1 MNITLRQLRAFVAV
15 AEAGQFTQAARN
27 LHVTQSALSMLIRE
41 LESQT
46 GLRLFDR
53 HTRKVVL
60 SEPGQELLGTA
71 RRVLAEV
78 EEAVRHS
85 KELTSHQRGRVS
97 IASGT
102 VLSSSLLIPF
112 IALFQQR
119 YPGIRVELLDMA
131 EQDISR
137 RLAQEP
143 IDFGLGTD
151 WNRPDTIEAHPVMQD
166 QYQALLP
173 HHHPLTAKAQ
183 IRWHDLAAHP
193 FIALSSHSPLGQ
205 AIQRQLTALDIRF
218 AQVHEVSLHT
228 TVLSM
233 VRHGLG
239 LAILP
244 ANTQSLPEAA
254 QIIFRPLKAPVLPR
268 QVSLLQL
275 RQRSLAPAATLFR
288 SELLA
293 HIKRQHSGG

>member
-78 EEAVRHS
+78 EQAVRHS
-85 KELTSHQRGRVS
+85 KDLTSHQRGRVV
-97 IASGT
+97 IACGT

-112 IALFQQR
+112 IARFHQR

-137 RLAQEP
+137 RLEQEP

-151 WNRPDTIEAHPVMQD
+151 WNRPDTIDAHPVLQD
-166 QYQALLP
+166 HYQALLP
-173 HHHPLTAKAQ
+173 HHHPLTAKPQ
-183 IRWHDLAAHP
+183 IRWHDLADYP
-193 FIALSSHSPLGQ
+193 FIALSAQSPLGQ

-218 AQVHEVSLHT
+218 ALVHEVSLHT

-254 QIIFRPLKAPVLPR
+254 QIIFRPLTAPALHR
-268 QVSLLQL
+268 QVSLFQL
-275 RQRSLAPAATLFR
+275 RQRSLAPAADLFR
-288 SELLA
+288 TELLA
-293 HIKRQHSGG
+293 HITQHSIG